1 MGPHIGLLTDM
12 RSFVLLTLVIA
23 TFVLPLRL
31 AGRGTRAVVSAYAL
45 VMVYFV
51 VMMRLVIQH
60 L

>member
-1 MGPHIGLLTDM
+1 M